1 MPVDIA
7 DARTVPADPLSTE
20 RLAHRGLDYR
30 VISGDDV
37 ADFLRAEHR
46 GFIDAEPTDEV
57 VADELAAQGER
68 RIIAV
73 YDREAVQPLPV
84 ATECSWGTSLTVP
97 GGDLPMWAISG
108 VTVAA
113 THRRRGIARN
123 MLEGELRAAAGAGF
137 AIAGLTVTEA
147 TIYGRYGF
155 APATPVARVTIDT
168 ARAGWGA
175 HEPSARV
182 LFVDREQLADDLDTL
197 HERTRGDRIGD
208 ITGWPRRWREIARVV
223 PGATEPRRIRGV
235 RAVDSAGKLVG
246 SLAFEIVDGP
256 SRDRHT
262 FRVNHLIAATP
273 DARAALW
280 RFAISY
286 DLIDTVEAGLQPI
299 DDPIGWQVHD
309 RRGIEQRVRDH
320 GWLRILDVPAAL
332 AARSMSGAFGVRL
345 TVTDPLGLAD
355 GAWTVAQLGADGVR
369 VEPLDEGER
378 TDMTL
383 DVGALSAAY
392 LGGVP
397 LEALQAAGRVTGDGA
412 KIRALSDALRAPTAP
427 HLSIVY

>member
-1 MPVDIA
+1 M
-7 DARTVPADPLSTE
+7 RS
-20 RLAHRGLDYR
+20 
-30 VISGDDV
+30 
-37 ADFLRAEHR
+37 
-46 GFIDAEPTDEV
+46 
-57 VADELAAQGER
+57 
-68 RIIAV
+68 
-73 YDREAVQPLPV
+73 
-84 ATECSWGTSLTVP
+84 
-97 GGDLPMWAISG
+97 
-108 VTVAA
+108 
-113 THRRRGIARN
+113 
-123 MLEGELRAAAGAGF
+123 
-137 AIAGLTVTEA
+137 
-147 TIYGRYGF
+147 
-155 APATPVARVTIDT
+155 
-168 ARAGWGA
+168 
-175 HEPSARV
+175 
-182 LFVDREQLADDLDTL
+182 
-197 HERTRGDRIGD
+197 
-208 ITGWPRRWREIARVV
+208 
-223 PGATEPRRIRGV
+223 
-235 RAVDSAGKLVG
+235 
-246 SLAFEIVDGP
+246 EIV
-256 SRDRHT
+256 
-262 FRVNHLIAATP
+262 ATP